1 MAGPVPAIHVSLRG
15 KKNVDAR
22 DKPGHDDGAWHDLR
36 RPMARA
42 RKLFT
47 IGYEQTPPKA
57 VLDELEQ
64 AGVKLVVD
72 VRAVTSSRRPGF
84 SKNQLAAGL
93 DARGIAYVHLAAL
106 GTPKE
111 GRLAARS
118 GQIGMLEKI
127 FSKHLK
133 TPQAREQM
141 DELSA
146 LVKKAGPVCLLCYE
160 RDHAQC
166 HRRMIAEIIEE
177 RDGVAVTNLA
187 GRQA

>member
-1 MAGPVPAIHVSLRG
+1 MTR
-15 KKNVDAR
+15 KKR
-22 DKPGHDDGAWHDLR
+22 
-36 RPMARA
+36 
-42 RKLFT
+42 LFT

-93 DARGIAYVHLAAL
+93 DERGIAYVHLAAL

-118 GQIGMLEKI
+118 GQYDVLANI
-127 FSKHLK
+127 FAKHLK
-133 TPQAREQM
+133 TPQAKEQM

-160 RDHAQC
+160 RDHTEC

-187 GRQA
+187 GRQV